1 MTDIREKK
9 ENVKMH
15 LKDLR
20 QNLKKMHLEVTEELI
35 LPQPNDIK
43 ILMNKMDQ
51 LLKLIESRQNISLIT
66 LIVNK
71 LKMKKIKQFSQIL
84 LITVFLSSCKSS
96 MNKESP
102 RNNFED
108 NIIEDTN
115 SEKKRMEIKFSCG
128 DNGISEYLDE
138 GWIILKE
145 NSQEKICTWK
155 SVPATK
161 DCDMEK
167 DKGCKITKP
176 DEIGEEKTY
185 LLEK

>member
-1 MTDIREKK
+1 
-9 ENVKMH
+9 
-15 LKDLR
+15 
-20 QNLKKMHLEVTEELI
+20 
-35 LPQPNDIK
+35 
-43 ILMNKMDQ
+43 
-51 LLKLIESRQNISLIT
+51 
-66 LIVNK
+66 
-71 LKMKKIKQFSQIL
+71 MKKIKQFSQIL

-96 MNKESP
+96 INKESP

>member
-1 MTDIREKK
+1 MKRK
-9 ENVKMH
+9 
-15 LKDLR
+15 
-20 QNLKKMHLEVTEELI
+20 
-35 LPQPNDIK
+35 
-43 ILMNKMDQ
+43 NK
-51 LLKLIESRQNISLIT
+51 
-66 LIVNK
+66 
-71 LKMKKIKQFSQIL
+71 FSQIL
-84 LITVFLSSCKSS
+84 LIAIFLSSCKSS
-96 MNKESP
+96 INKESP

-128 DNGISEYLDE
+128 EDGISEYLDD
-138 GWIILKE
+138 GWKILKE
-145 NSQEKICTWK
+145 DSQEKICTWQ

-161 DCDMEK
+161 GCNMEK